1 MDKESVLL
9 DSEDRMDKALGAL
22 DRDFSRLRTGRA
34 STGLVDNIKV
44 DYYGTPTPINQIA
57 AVSVAEARV
66 LAISP
71 WDASMMGAIERAILT
86 SDIGINPTNDGRVMR
101 LVFPAPT
108 EERRRQLVKDA
119 MHLGEEAKVAVRNIR
134 RDAIDKGKAM
144 KKAGELTEDDLKNLE
159 TDVQKLTDKY
169 TKEIDKICEAKNKEI
184 MEI

>member
-1 MDKESVLL
+1 MACWHCMVCS
-9 DSEDRMDKALGAL
+9 RRKAL
-22 DRDFSRLRTGRA
+22 
-34 STGLVDNIKV
+34 
-44 DYYGTPTPINQIA
+44 YGPCICRHA
-57 AVSVAEARV
+57 HARV

-71 WDASMMGAIERAILT
+71 WDTSLMGAIERAILT

-134 RDAIDKGKAM
+134 RDAIDKSKAM
-144 KKAGELTEDDLKNLE
+144 KKAGELTEDDLKNME

>member
-1 MDKESVLL
+1 M
-9 DSEDRMDKALGAL
+9 
-22 DRDFSRLRTGRA
+22 
-34 STGLVDNIKV
+34 

-71 WDASMMGAIERAILT
+71 WDTSLMGAIERAILT

-134 RDAIDKGKAM
+134 RDAIDKSKAM
-144 KKAGELTEDDLKNLE
+144 KKAGELTEDDLKNME

>member
-1 MDKESVLL
+1 MHEKLQKYEEKMESALKHLNKELASI
-9 DSEDRMDKALGAL
+9 RA
-22 DRDFSRLRTGRA
+22 GRA
-34 STGLVDNIKV
+34 NPAILDKVTV

-71 WDASMMGAIERAILT
+71 WDTSLMGAIERAILT

-134 RDAIDKGKAM
+134 RDAIDKSKAM
-144 KKAGELTEDDLKNLE
+144 KKAGELTEDDLKNME

>member
-1 MDKESVLL
+1 M
-9 DSEDRMDKALGAL
+9 
-22 DRDFSRLRTGRA
+22 T
-34 STGLVDNIKV
+34 V

-71 WDASMMGAIERAILT
+71 WDTSLMGAIERAILT

-134 RDAIDKGKAM
+134 RDAIDKSKAM
-144 KKAGELTEDDLKNLE
+144 KKAGELTEDDLKNME

>member
-1 MDKESVLL
+1 MNEKLQKYEEKMESALKHLNKELASI
-9 DSEDRMDKALGAL
+9 RA
-22 DRDFSRLRTGRA
+22 GRA
-34 STGLVDNIKV
+34 NPAILDKVTV

-71 WDASMMGAIERAILT
+71 WDTSLMGAIERAILT

-119 MHLGEEAKVAVRNIR
+119 MHLGEEAKVAVRNIS
-134 RDAIDKGKAM
+134 RDAIDKSKAM
-144 KKAGELTEDDLKNLE
+144 KKAGELTEDDLKNME

>member
-1 MDKESVLL
+1 M
-9 DSEDRMDKALGAL
+9 
-22 DRDFSRLRTGRA
+22 T
-34 STGLVDNIKV
+34 V

-71 WDASMMGAIERAILT
+71 WDTSLMGAIERAILT

-134 RDAIDKGKAM
+134 RDAIDKSKAM
-144 KKAGELTEDDLKNLE
+144 KKAGELTEDDLKTWKPMCRN
-159 TDVQKLTDKY
+159 
-169 TKEIDKICEAKNKEI
+169 
-184 MEI
+184 

>member
-1 MDKESVLL
+1 MNEKLQKYEEKMESALKHLNKELASIH
-9 DSEDRMDKALGAL
+9 A
-22 DRDFSRLRTGRA
+22 GRA
-34 STGLVDNIKV
+34 NPAILDKVTV

-71 WDASMMGAIERAILT
+71 WDTSLMGAIERAILT

-119 MHLGEEAKVAVRNIR
+119 MHLGEEAKVAVRNRR
-134 RDAIDKGKAM
+134 RDAIDKSKAM
-144 KKAGELTEDDLKNLE
+144 KKAGELTEDDLKNME

>member
-1 MDKESVLL
+1 MNEKLQKYEEKLESALKHLNKELASI
-9 DSEDRMDKALGAL
+9 RA
-22 DRDFSRLRTGRA
+22 GRA
-34 STGLVDNIKV
+34 NPAILDKVTV

-71 WDASMMGAIERAILT
+71 WDTSLMGAIERAILT
-86 SDIGINPTNDGRVMR
+86 SDIGINPTTDGRVMR

-134 RDAIDKGKAM
+134 RDAIDKSKAM
-144 KKAGELTEDDLKNLE
+144 KKAGELTEDDLKNME

>member
-1 MDKESVLL
+1 MNEKLQKYEEKMESALKHLNKELASI
-9 DSEDRMDKALGAL
+9 RA
-22 DRDFSRLRTGRA
+22 GRA
-34 STGLVDNIKV
+34 NPAILDKVTV

-134 RDAIDKGKAM
+134 RDAIDKGKAT

>member
-1 MDKESVLL
+1 MNEKLQKYEEKMESALKHLNKELASI
-9 DSEDRMDKALGAL
+9 RA
-22 DRDFSRLRTGRA
+22 GRA
-34 STGLVDNIKV
+34 NPAILDKVTV
-44 DYYGTPTPINQIA
+44 DYGSPTPINQIA

-71 WDASMMGAIERAILT
+71 WDTSLMGAIERAILT

-134 RDAIDKGKAM
+134 RDAIDKSKAM
-144 KKAGELTEDDLKNLE
+144 KKAGELTEDDLKNME

>member
-1 MDKESVLL
+1 MNEKLQKYEEKMERALKHLNKELASI
-9 DSEDRMDKALGAL
+9 RA
-22 DRDFSRLRTGRA
+22 GRA
-34 STGLVDNIKV
+34 NPAILDKVTV

-71 WDASMMGAIERAILT
+71 WDTSLMGAIERAILT

-134 RDAIDKGKAM
+134 RDAIDKSKAM
-144 KKAGELTEDDLKNLE
+144 KKAGELTEDDLKNME

>member
-1 MDKESVLL
+1 MNEKLQKYEEKMESALKHLNKEFASI
-9 DSEDRMDKALGAL
+9 RA
-22 DRDFSRLRTGRA
+22 GRA
-34 STGLVDNIKV
+34 NPAILDKVTV

-71 WDASMMGAIERAILT
+71 WDTSLMGAIERAILT

-134 RDAIDKGKAM
+134 RDAIDKSKAM
-144 KKAGELTEDDLKNLE
+144 KKAGELTEDDLKNME

>member
-1 MDKESVLL
+1 MNEKLQKYEEKMESALKHLNKELASI
-9 DSEDRMDKALGAL
+9 RA
-22 DRDFSRLRTGRA
+22 GRA
-34 STGLVDNIKV
+34 NPAILDKVTV

-71 WDASMMGAIERAILT
+71 WDTSLMGAIERAILT

-134 RDAIDKGKAM
+134 RDAIDKSKAM
-144 KKAGELTEDDLKNLE
+144 KKAGELTEDDLKNME

-169 TKEIDKICEAKNKEI
+169 TKEIDKICEAKKKEI